1 MRHACVCFRKE
12 AHASILPR
20 ASKGQYSINSLKEI
34 SWLFLNNAGQAL
46 LSNGHV
52 LANMRTSNTRHTCSC
67 RAVRVSTN
75 GGESFGAV
83 GLSLGRPVHTSNIRY
98 IHPLS
103 VFECQNETKMLTT
116 KHYLTHSLR
125 LPLSTTY
132 C

>member
-20 ASKGQYSINSLKEI
+20 ASKGQYSINLILIHWLEI
-34 SWLFLNNAGQAL
+34 SWVFLNNAGQAL

-67 RAVRVSTN
+67 RAVSVSTD

-83 GLSLGRPVHTSNIRY
+83 GSDPTLISPV
-98 IHPLS
+98 
-103 VFECQNETKMLTT
+103 C
-116 KHYLTHSLR
+116 
-125 LPLSTTY
+125 
-132 C
+132 